1 MENLDIRDMKEEDLN
16 RIYEIEKSCFSD
28 YWSKDLILSSF
39 RQNYNFI
46 KVLTFNELIVAYINF
61 NIIGED
67 AELMSIAVLEEYRN
81 RRYASRLM
89 EAMFKICEENKV
101 EKIFLEL
108 RESNLLAYKL
118 YREHGFVNMGIRREY
133 YTNPV
138 ENAVLMYKQLTDC
151 AG

>member
-1 MENLDIRDMKEEDLN
+1 
-16 RIYEIEKSCFSD
+16 
-28 YWSKDLILSSF
+28 
-39 RQNYNFI
+39 
-46 KVLTFNELIVAYINF
+46 
-61 NIIGED
+61 
-67 AELMSIAVLEEYRN
+67 MSIAVLGEYRN

-89 EAMFKICEENKV
+89 EVMFKMCEENKV

-118 YREHGFVNMGIRREY
+118 YREHGFVNMGLRKEY

>member
-1 MENLDIRDMKEEDLN
+1 MELLYKLENFEGPLDLLLHL
-16 RIYEIEKSCFSD
+16 IEKDKINIYDIPIVHITKQYLDFV
-28 YWSKDLILSSF
+28 KDM
-39 RQNYNFI
+39 
-46 KVLTFNELIVAYINF
+46 
-61 NIIGED
+61 GED

-89 EAMFKICEENKV
+89 EVMFKICEENKV